1 MANNPQNKNILEVKG
16 ILHNYLID
24 KNIVINLERI
34 NIKGSI
40 LKEDLSKDINK
51 ITKLIGYNIYSLL
64 IKNDE

>member
-1 MANNPQNKNILEVKG
+1 M
-16 ILHNYLID
+16 HNYLID

-51 ITKLIGYNIYSLL
+51 ISKLIGYNIYSLL
-64 IKNDE
+64 IKKDE